1 MTMFKNK
8 NKKLKLPF
16 HNAGRQNRTNMTS
29 MIHQKNTLSPIK
41 DEETTR
47 RNQNEKQATGTI
59 WVH

>member
-1 MTMFKNK
+1 MAMFKNN
-8 NKKLKLPF
+8 NKKLNLSF
-16 HNAGRQNRTNMTS
+16 HNAGRQKRTKMTL
-29 MIHQKNTLSPIK
+29 MIYQKNTLSPIK